1 MNVSPNENQRLRTIA
16 YFDQIMFAASASD
29 FTGESRLNPTD
40 RIVALGILQYVNREA
55 GATYV
60 DRLTLAKRLDI
71 KHPAVMTATRRLAE
85 RGDLKITERPGKT
98 PLLSP
103 IPKECSEHSQRGDK
117 AFYAARG
124 KVIKQL
130 VFDQR
135 LTPAERLAGLAF
147 LALVDADT
155 FECDA
160 SQYHVA
166 QACGLSRDLLYKRA
180 LPKLE
185 ALGYIAR
192 KSGAIVFDLAI
203 EVEAEVSP
211 EVSPEVSERGKAR
224 QMGVSERNH
233 RDSSNPQDSVS
244 IPVVNDSMS
253 SSIGRTSETAHG
265 RWREILP
272 VLGVPI
278 AALNGKHQACP
289 ACGGKDRFRFDDR
302 HGDGDYLCNQCGAGK
317 GISLLMKVNG
327 WSYADAAKRVD
338 ELIGKVPP
346 KAVRNAPASAKPDT
360 LVIKFPDAA
369 AVELWRRSVYRFLV
383 EGGPIGMLHDREMA
397 TLVEA
402 GFVTRHGE
410 RVAITPKG
418 HRLGSAATSPQE
430 HAA

>member
-1 MNVSPNENQRLRTIA
+1 MNVSPNENQARLRTIA
-16 YFDQIMFAASASD
+16 YFDQIMFAASAND
-29 FTGESRLNPTD
+29 FTGKSRLNPTD
-40 RIVALGILQYVNREA
+40 RIVALGILHYVNREA

-60 DRLTLAKRLDI
+60 DLLTLAKRLGI
-71 KHPAVMTATRRLAE
+71 KHLAVKTAARRLAE
-85 RGDLKITERPGKT
+85 RGDLEITGRPGKT

-117 AFYAARG
+117 AFYRARG
-124 KVIKQL
+124 EVIQQL
-130 VFDQR
+130 IFDQR

-147 LALVDADT
+147 LALVDADN
-155 FECDA
+155 A

-224 QMGVSERNH
+224 QMGASDRNH
-233 RDSSNPQDSVS
+233 RDSSNSHNSVS
-244 IPVVNDSMS
+244 IPVVNHSMFP
-253 SSIGRTSETAHG
+253 SIERTSETAHG

-272 VLGVPI
+272 VLGVPV

-302 HGDGDYLCNQCGAGK
+302 HGDGDYYCNQCGAGK

-327 WSYADAAKRVD
+327 WTYADAAKRVD
-338 ELIGKVPP
+338 ELIGKVPT
-346 KAVRNAPASAKPDT
+346 KAVRNAPAKPDT
-360 LVIKFPDAA
+360 PVIKFPDAA
-369 AVELWRRSVYRFLV
+369 AVELWRRGVYRFLV

-410 RVAITPKG
+410 GVAITPKG

-430 HAA
+430 LAA

>member
-1 MNVSPNENQRLRTIA
+1 MNVCPNENQARLRTIA
-16 YFDQIMFAASASD
+16 YFDQIMFAASAND
-29 FTGESRLNPTD
+29 FTGKSRLNPTD
-40 RIVALGILQYVNREA
+40 RIVALGILHYVNREA

-60 DRLTLAKRLDI
+60 DLLTLAKRLGI
-71 KHPAVMTATRRLAE
+71 KHLAVKTAARRLAE
-85 RGDLKITERPGKT
+85 RGDLEITGRPGKT

-117 AFYAARG
+117 AFYRARG
-124 KVIKQL
+124 EVIEQL

-147 LALVDADT
+147 LALVDPDSY
-155 FECDA
+155 ECDA
-160 SQYHVA
+160 SQRYVA
-166 QACGLSRDLLYKRA
+166 QTFGLERKMLRLA
-180 LPKLE
+180 TPKLE
-185 ALGYIAR
+185 SLGYIAR
-192 KSGAIVFDLAI
+192 TAADGIVFDLA
-203 EVEAEVSP
+203 VEVSVGASVGASTC
-211 EVSPEVSERGKAR
+211 EKAR
-224 QMGVSERNH
+224 QKGASDRNH
-233 RDSSNPQDSVS
+233 KDSGNSQDSVS

-272 VLGVPI
+272 ALGVPI

-302 HGDGDYLCNQCGAGK
+302 HGDGDYYCDQCGAGK

-430 HAA
+430 LAA